1 MVRSQNSSHTA
12 AGVGL
17 FGSELSYVVPKF
29 QESLSI
35 GGRFGN
41 ARVSN
46 SLVVEKDGGNK
57 SLSSESYKRRTTVFI
72 ERDKFL
78 DIVCDALSEYK
89 YVGPN
94 QREDLI
100 LACRYVHN
108 LFLFKSCFLNS
119 ISSMLLLDQ
128 CHLCDCEV
136 VSLPDT
142 KMFYLELQKFAVLT
156 NS

>member
-1 MVRSQNSSHTA
+1 MVRSQNSSDTTT
-12 AGVGL
+12 GVGF
-17 FGSELSYVVPKF
+17 FGSDLSHVVPKF

-46 SLVVEKDGGNK
+46 SLVVEKDGGSK
-57 SLSSESYKRRTTVFI
+57 SLSSESYKRRTTIFI

-78 DIVCDALSEYK
+78 DIVCDGLSEYK

-108 LFLFKSCFLNS
+108 LCFS
-119 ISSMLLLDQ
+119 QIVFVCCCWMSAT
-128 CHLCDCEV
+128 CV
-136 VSLPDT
+136 I
-142 KMFYLELQKFAVLT
+142 
-156 NS
+156 